1 MVERGWPGSTNPYL
15 KHNPPFVGLFWTS
28 ATMHGDPLC
37 FIDRGTGRATATLLF
52 PPDRVISMRSAAGDI
67 EYGERTDFELDGE
80 TGIVTL
86 TPGSRVPV
94 VGRAELSM
102 LDDPDDLFRR
112 RQVHASYTH
121 RAGQWSG
128 YVPPFSGG
136 DLPKTM
142 SRLGAGQ
149 PVTIAITGDSISEG
163 YSASGFDD
171 VPPRQPPYAGLVAS
185 GLTRAYG
192 SPIALRNF
200 AVAGSAADGGGDA
213 ESVAAAKPDLVIV
226 AFGMNDS
233 GYAAAEDF
241 AVSISS
247 IVREIGRR
255 APDAEFV
262 LVSSMLPNPAFAY
275 PIIGRFAEYRAA
287 LAALCGA
294 GIVLADVTAMWTD
307 LLTRKSVY
315 DLTGNGVNHPNDFGH
330 QVYAQVILG
339 VLTR

>member
-1 MVERGWPGSTNPYL
+1 
-15 KHNPPFVGLFWTS
+15 
-28 ATMHGDPLC
+28 MHGDPLC
-37 FIDRGTGRATATLLF
+37 FIDRGTGRTTATLLF
-52 PPDRVISMRSAAGDI
+52 APDGGVSMRSAAGDV
-67 EYGERTDFELDGE
+67 EYGEGIDFVLDGE
-80 TGIVTL
+80 PGIVRL
-86 TPGSRVPV
+86 TPGSRIPV
-94 VGRAELSM
+94 VSRAELST

-112 RQVHASYTH
+112 RHVHASYTH
-121 RAGQWSG
+121 RAGQWHG
-128 YVPPFSGG
+128 YLPPFSGG

-142 SRLGAGQ
+142 SRLHAGL
-149 PVTIAITGDSISEG
+149 PITIAITGDSISEG
-163 YSASGFDD
+163 YNASGFDG
-171 VPPRQPPYAGLVAS
+171 VPPHQPPYAGVLAA
-185 GLTRAYG
+185 GLTAAYG

-213 ESVAAAKPDLVIV
+213 ESVAAVKPDLVIV

-241 AVSISS
+241 AVSISG
-247 IVREIGRR
+247 IVREIHGR

-275 PIIGRFAEYRAA
+275 PILARFPEYRAA
-287 LAALCGA
+287 LAGLCGA
-294 GIVLADVTAMWTD
+294 GIVLADVTAMWAD